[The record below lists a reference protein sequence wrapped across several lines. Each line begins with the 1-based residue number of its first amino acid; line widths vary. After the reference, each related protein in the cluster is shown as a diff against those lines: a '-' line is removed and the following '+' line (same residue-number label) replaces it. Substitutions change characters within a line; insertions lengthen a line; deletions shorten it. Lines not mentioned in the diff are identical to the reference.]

1 MKRQGRVFMWLDNAS
16 DIDILFYEPY
26 ARIIADIAKNEQYNP
41 LTVGVFGLWGAGKS
55 TLLKLIGEKLK
66 SQDGIICVTINA
78 WMFESYDDAKTAI
91 MEALLQELKE
101 EVPVEETKKKLG
113 KLIKRVD
120 WFKLGTKAIS
130 TLAPVV
136 ASVATGNPLP
146 MLLNVTGSAEE
157 IGNTVKN
164 AANSIQ
170 SLKDEYW
177 KEEDVSND
185 ESTINNIRKFR
196 EEFSDA
202 LKSDDIKN
210 VVVMIDD
217 LDRCRPERIIEILEV
232 IKLFLSVDRTTF
244 IIAADENVIKYSI
257 REKYPPMNG
266 FDVELD
272 KEYIEKIIQL
282 PIYIPELSAKDIQN
296 YLLLLVT
303 QSYLEQESFKHLID
317 KIFEEKRTIS
327 GDVITL
333 EEINKLID
341 ELGLNWQDGGKT
353 AFKETA
359 KIIDE
364 IREIVASTLKGNPR
378 QAKRFLN
385 TFITKRQLAKIYYG
399 DEIDI
404 SILAKLLV
412 LQKLDNDLF
421 IQLNEWNKEF
431 DTENK
436 EFKEI
441 RTKVK
446 EGKVD
451 AQNPWNTA
459 QIKKWLECKPVELEK
474 YRLEKYFYL
483 TRENLKRSS
492 IDESGF
498 SKNTKE
504 ILERIGRAKSGQM
517 VAIIKDM
524 KKLSAEEIADT
535 FKVVASKIEKGEMK
549 FFVVRD
555 LFLNFDALLFLCAA
569 LSVAGILGENVPVYI
584 PENGFIGLNIPLTG
598 GRKGTCST
606 RTTHPHFLRQFNDIL
621 ETVGIKNSITNFFAY
636 NTKREIVGQVKD
648 TDAFKSCYA
657 DTISCSHP
665 CLARYNK
672 KGSKEYPV
680 NCGYCY
686 PCLIRKSSLLDIDEI
701 KKYSYQGE
709 AYDFLIEYEESEK
722 SADLRAVLGSIY
734 RCKYSSDKELKRY
747 IRCVGELTE
756 EEVEKFLSLY
766 KKSIEDLVQLF
777 SADQRMKEYLGL

>member
-177 KEEDVSND
+177 KEEDASND

-333 EEINKLID
+333 EEINKSIG
-341 ELGLNWQDGGKT
+341 ELGLNWQDGGQT
-353 AFKETA
+353 AFNETA

-364 IREIVASTLKGNPR
+364 IREIVEQIVRVCAEKDKLMSVHLR
-378 QAKRFLN
+378 RAEEE
-385 TFITKRQLAKIYYG
+385 A
-399 DEIDI
+399 I
-404 SILAKLLV
+404 SILKKYRPRRCIIHWFNGNGEQLQQLV
-412 LQKLDNDLF
+412 DIGCYF
-421 IQLNEWNKEF
+421 SLNSNMVTNEKNKEKLYLIPKTRVLIESDGPF
-431 DTENK
+431 
-436 EFKEI
+436 
-441 RTKVK
+441 TKID
-446 EGKVD
+446 GKKYTF
-451 AQNPWNTA
+451 NNL
-459 QIKKWLECKPVELEK
+459 IKIYEL
-474 YRLEKYFYL
+474 
-483 TRENLKRSS
+483 
-492 IDESGF
+492 
-498 SKNTKE
+498 
-504 ILERIGRAKSGQM
+504 
-517 VAIIKDM
+517 VARYYNEPDIIKM
-524 KKLSAEEIADT
+524 VYA
-535 FKVVASKIEKGEMK
+535 
-549 FFVVRD
+549 
-555 LFLNFDALLFLCAA
+555 NF
-569 LSVAGILGENVPVYI
+569 
-584 PENGFIGLNIPLTG
+584 
-598 GRKGTCST
+598 R
-606 RTTHPHFLRQFNDIL
+606 DIL
-621 ETVGIKNSITNFFAY
+621 
-636 NTKREIVGQVKD
+636 
-648 TDAFKSCYA
+648 
-657 DTISCSHP
+657 
-665 CLARYNK
+665 
-672 KGSKEYPV
+672 SK
-680 NCGYCY
+680 
-686 PCLIRKSSLLDIDEI
+686 
-701 KKYSYQGE
+701 
-709 AYDFLIEYEESEK
+709 
-722 SADLRAVLGSIY
+722 
-734 RCKYSSDKELKRY
+734 
-747 IRCVGELTE
+747 
-756 EEVEKFLSLY
+756 
-766 KKSIEDLVQLF
+766 
-777 SADQRMKEYLGL
+777 

>member
-66 SQDGIICVTINA
+66 SQDEIICVTINA

-177 KEEDVSND
+177 KEEDASND

-333 EEINKLID
+333 EEINKSIG
-341 ELGLNWQDGGKT
+341 ELGLNWQDGGQT
-353 AFKETA
+353 AFNETA

-441 RTKVK
+441 RTKVM
-446 EGKVD
+446 EGNVD
-451 AQNPWNTA
+451 AQNPWNTS

-524 KKLSAEEIADT
+524 EKLRAEEIADT
-535 FKVVASKIEKGEMK
+535 FKVVVSKIEKGEMK

-555 LFLNFDALLFLCAA
+555 LFLNFDAYKGKIVDAIGKSTVPIKAGDMAA
-569 LSVAGILGENVPVYI
+569 LRTMYNSD
-584 PENGFIGLNIPLTG
+584 TG
-598 GRKGTCST
+598 NMNTV
-606 RTTHPHFLRQFNDIL
+606 L
-621 ETVGIKNSITNFFAY
+621 ETMVKRGTLTDEQITEIK
-636 NTKREIVGQVKD
+636 EQ
-648 TDAFKSCYA
+648 
-657 DTISCSHP
+657 
-665 CLARYNK
+665 
-672 KGSKEYPV
+672 
-680 NCGYCY
+680 
-686 PCLIRKSSLLDIDEI
+686 RKS
-701 KKYSYQGE
+701 
-709 AYDFLIEYEESEK
+709 
-722 SADLRAVLGSIY
+722 
-734 RCKYSSDKELKRY
+734 
-747 IRCVGELTE
+747 
-756 EEVEKFLSLY
+756 
-766 KKSIEDLVQLF
+766 
-777 SADQRMKEYLGL
+777 

>member
-78 WMFESYDDAKTAI
+78 WMFESYDDAKIAI

-385 TFITKRQLAKIYYG
+385 TFITKRQLAKIYY
-399 DEIDI
+399 
-404 SILAKLLV
+404 
-412 LQKLDNDLF
+412 
-421 IQLNEWNKEF
+421 
-431 DTENK
+431 
-436 EFKEI
+436 
-441 RTKVK
+441 
-446 EGKVD
+446 
-451 AQNPWNTA
+451 
-459 QIKKWLECKPVELEK
+459 
-474 YRLEKYFYL
+474 
-483 TRENLKRSS
+483 
-492 IDESGF
+492 
-498 SKNTKE
+498 
-504 ILERIGRAKSGQM
+504 
-517 VAIIKDM
+517 
-524 KKLSAEEIADT
+524 
-535 FKVVASKIEKGEMK
+535 
-549 FFVVRD
+549 
-555 LFLNFDALLFLCAA
+555 
-569 LSVAGILGENVPVYI
+569 I

-606 RTTHPHFLRQFNDIL
+606 RTTHPYFLRQFNDIL
-621 ETVGIKNSITNFFAY
+621 EKVGIKNTITNFFAY

-686 PCLIRKSSLLDIDEI
+686 PCLIRKSSFLDIDEI

-734 RCKYSSDKELKRY
+734 RCKHSSDKELKRY

>member
-1 MKRQGRVFMWLDNAS
+1 MWLDNAS

-177 KEEDVSND
+177 KEEDASND

-232 IKLFLSVDRTTF
+232 IKLFLSVDRT
-244 IIAADENVIKYSI
+244 
-257 REKYPPMNG
+257 
-266 FDVELD
+266 
-272 KEYIEKIIQL
+272 
-282 PIYIPELSAKDIQN
+282 
-296 YLLLLVT
+296 
-303 QSYLEQESFKHLID
+303 
-317 KIFEEKRTIS
+317 
-327 GDVITL
+327 
-333 EEINKLID
+333 
-341 ELGLNWQDGGKT
+341 
-353 AFKETA
+353 
-359 KIIDE
+359 
-364 IREIVASTLKGNPR
+364 
-378 QAKRFLN
+378 
-385 TFITKRQLAKIYYG
+385 
-399 DEIDI
+399 
-404 SILAKLLV
+404 
-412 LQKLDNDLF
+412 
-421 IQLNEWNKEF
+421 
-431 DTENK
+431 ENK

-441 RTKVK
+441 RTKVM
-446 EGKVD
+446 EGNVD
-451 AQNPWNTA
+451 AQNPWNTS

-524 KKLSAEEIADT
+524 EKLRAEEIADT
-535 FKVVASKIEKGEMK
+535 FKVVVSKIEKGEMK

-555 LFLNFDALLFLCAA
+555 LFLNFDAYKGKIVDAIGKSTVPIKAGDMAA
-569 LSVAGILGENVPVYI
+569 LRTMYNSD
-584 PENGFIGLNIPLTG
+584 
-598 GRKGTCST
+598 T
-606 RTTHPHFLRQFNDIL
+606 RNMNTVL
-621 ETVGIKNSITNFFAY
+621 ETMVKRGTLTDEQITEIK
-636 NTKREIVGQVKD
+636 EQ
-648 TDAFKSCYA
+648 
-657 DTISCSHP
+657 
-665 CLARYNK
+665 
-672 KGSKEYPV
+672 
-680 NCGYCY
+680 
-686 PCLIRKSSLLDIDEI
+686 RKS
-701 KKYSYQGE
+701 
-709 AYDFLIEYEESEK
+709 
-722 SADLRAVLGSIY
+722 
-734 RCKYSSDKELKRY
+734 
-747 IRCVGELTE
+747 
-756 EEVEKFLSLY
+756 
-766 KKSIEDLVQLF
+766 
-777 SADQRMKEYLGL
+777 

>member
-177 KEEDVSND
+177 KEEDASND

-333 EEINKLID
+333 EEINKSIG
-341 ELGLNWQDGGKT
+341 ELELNWQDGGQT
-353 AFKETA
+353 AFNETA

-441 RTKVK
+441 RTKVM
-446 EGKVD
+446 EGNVD
-451 AQNPWNTA
+451 AQNPWNTS

-524 KKLSAEEIADT
+524 EKLRAEEIADT
-535 FKVVASKIEKGEMK
+535 FKVVVSKIEKGEMK

-555 LFLNFDALLFLCAA
+555 LFLNFDAYKGKIVDAIGKSTVPIKAGDMAA
-569 LSVAGILGENVPVYI
+569 L
-584 PENGFIGLNIPLTG
+584 
-598 GRKGTCST
+598 R
-606 RTTHPHFLRQFNDIL
+606 
-621 ETVGIKNSITNFFAY
+621 
-636 NTKREIVGQVKD
+636 
-648 TDAFKSCYA
+648 
-657 DTISCSHP
+657 TISCSHP

-734 RCKYSSDKELKRY
+734 RCKHSSDKELKRY

>member
-1 MKRQGRVFMWLDNAS
+1 MWLDNAS

-177 KEEDVSND
+177 KEEDASND

-333 EEINKLID
+333 EEINKSIG
-341 ELGLNWQDGGKT
+341 ELGLNWQDGGQT
-353 AFKETA
+353 AFNETA

-441 RTKVK
+441 RTKVM
-446 EGKVD
+446 EGNVD
-451 AQNPWNTA
+451 AQNPWNTS

-524 KKLSAEEIADT
+524 EKLRAEEIADT
-535 FKVVASKIEKGEMK
+535 FKVVVSKIEKGARRREY
-549 FFVVRD
+549 VGTVD
-555 LFLNFDALLFLCAA
+555 WLI
-569 LSVAGILGENVPVYI
+569 SAGIVNVCYCMDA
-584 PENGFIGLNIPLTG
+584 PELPLKGNYNPDNFKLYFSDTGLLIG
-598 GRKGTCST
+598 
-606 RTTHPHFLRQFNDIL
+606 
-621 ETVGIKNSITNFFAY
+621 
-636 NTKREIVGQVKD
+636 
-648 TDAFKSCYA
+648 
-657 DTISCSHP
+657 
-665 CLARYNK
+665 
-672 KGSKEYPV
+672 
-680 NCGYCY
+680 
-686 PCLIRKSSLLDIDEI
+686 SLDE
-701 KKYSYQGE
+701 E
-709 AYDFLIEYEESEK
+709 AQE
-722 SADLRAVLGSIY
+722 DLRANKNFNTYKGAIYENIIGEMLVKQGYDLYFYRNEKGSLEMDFFVRDSDSLVPVEVKADDGTTISLNNLIDKH
-734 RCKYSSDKELKRY
+734 KYSDVKYGIKLGNKNIGYNGKFYTFPYFLAFLLKR
-747 IRCVGELTE
+747 
-756 EEVEKFLSLY
+756 FLRENN
-766 KKSIEDLVQLF
+766 K
-777 SADQRMKEYLGL
+777 R

>member
-1 MKRQGRVFMWLDNAS
+1 M
-16 DIDILFYEPY
+16 
-26 ARIIADIAKNEQYNP
+26 
-41 LTVGVFGLWGAGKS
+41 
-55 TLLKLIGEKLK
+55 
-66 SQDGIICVTINA
+66 
-78 WMFESYDDAKTAI
+78 
-91 MEALLQELKE
+91 
-101 EVPVEETKKKLG
+101 
-113 KLIKRVD
+113 
-120 WFKLGTKAIS
+120 
-130 TLAPVV
+130 
-136 ASVATGNPLP
+136 
-146 MLLNVTGSAEE
+146 
-157 IGNTVKN
+157 
-164 AANSIQ
+164 
-170 SLKDEYW
+170 
-177 KEEDVSND
+177 
-185 ESTINNIRKFR
+185 
-196 EEFSDA
+196 
-202 LKSDDIKN
+202 
-210 VVVMIDD
+210 
-217 LDRCRPERIIEILEV
+217 
-232 IKLFLSVDRTTF
+232 
-244 IIAADENVIKYSI
+244 
-257 REKYPPMNG
+257 
-266 FDVELD
+266 
-272 KEYIEKIIQL
+272 
-282 PIYIPELSAKDIQN
+282 
-296 YLLLLVT
+296 
-303 QSYLEQESFKHLID
+303 
-317 KIFEEKRTIS
+317 
-327 GDVITL
+327 
-333 EEINKLID
+333 ID

-483 TRENLKRSS
+483 TRENLKRFS

-555 LFLNFDALLFLCAA
+555 LFLNFDAYKGKIVDAIGKSTVPIKAGDMAA
-569 LSVAGILGENVPVYI
+569 LRTMYNSDMENMNTVL
-584 PENGFIGLNIPLTG
+584 ENMVKRGTLTDE
-598 GRKGTCST
+598 
-606 RTTHPHFLRQFNDIL
+606 Q
-621 ETVGIKNSITNFFAY
+621 IT
-636 NTKREIVGQVKD
+636 
-648 TDAFKSCYA
+648 
-657 DTISCSHP
+657 
-665 CLARYNK
+665 
-672 KGSKEYPV
+672 
-680 NCGYCY
+680 
-686 PCLIRKSSLLDIDEI
+686 EI
-701 KKYSYQGE
+701 KEQR
-709 AYDFLIEYEESEK
+709 ES
-722 SADLRAVLGSIY
+722 
-734 RCKYSSDKELKRY
+734 
-747 IRCVGELTE
+747 
-756 EEVEKFLSLY
+756 
-766 KKSIEDLVQLF
+766 
-777 SADQRMKEYLGL
+777 

>member
-1 MKRQGRVFMWLDNAS
+1 MRRVFMWLDNAS

-26 ARIIADIAKNEQYNP
+26 ARIIADIAKNKEYNP
-41 LTVGVFGLWGAGKS
+41 LTIGVFGLWGAGKS
-55 TLLKLIGEKLK
+55 TLLKLIDKKLANQK
-66 SQDGIICVTINA
+66 GIICVTINA

-101 EVPVEETKKKLG
+101 EVPAEVKKKFG
-113 KLIKRVD
+113 KLIKRVN
-120 WFKLGTKAIS
+120 WFKLGPKEVS

-164 AANSIQ
+164 AADSIQ

-177 KEEDVSND
+177 KDEDDSTD

-202 LKSDDIKN
+202 LKNDNIEN
-210 VVVMIDD
+210 IVVMVDD

-232 IKLFLSVDRTTF
+232 IKLFLAVDRTIF

-296 YLLLLVT
+296 YLLLLVA
-303 QSYLEQESFKHLID
+303 QSYLEQESFSHLIA
-317 KIFEEKRTIS
+317 KIFEEKMIIS
-327 GDVITL
+327 GDIITL
-333 EEINKLID
+333 EKINKLID
-341 ELGLNWQDGGKT
+341 ELKLSWRDGDKS
-353 AFKETA
+353 AFNETA

-404 SILAKLLV
+404 FILAKLLV

-431 DTENK
+431 DTENVK
-436 EFKEI
+436 FKEI
-441 RTKVK
+441 RMAV
-446 EGKVD
+446 
-451 AQNPWNTA
+451 AQGTTAEQEPWATP
-459 QIKKWLECKPVELEK
+459 QIKKWLDCKPVELEK
-474 YRLEKYFYL
+474 YPLEKYFYL
-483 TRENLKRSS
+483 TRENLKNSNVDQS
-492 IDESGF
+492 EF
-498 SKNTKE
+498 SNNTKN
-504 ILERIGRAKSGQM
+504 ILVRIGSAQSGGQM
-517 VAIIKDM
+517 TAIINAAKE
-524 KKLSAEEIADT
+524 LSPVEISDV
-535 FKVVASKIEKGEMK
+535 FKVVIPKIEKGDLK

-555 LFLNFDALLFLCAA
+555 LYINFERFKGKISEALFKSNSKIKVGDLPA
-569 LSVAGILGENVPVYI
+569 LRAMYQNA
-584 PENGFIGLNIPLTG
+584 PEYLEETLQKMVE
-598 GRKGTCST
+598 KGTLSQKM
-606 RTTHPHFLRQFNDIL
+606 LDDIK
-621 ETVGIKNSITNFFAY
+621 E
-636 NTKREIVGQVKD
+636 QQ
-648 TDAFKSCYA
+648 
-657 DTISCSHP
+657 
-665 CLARYNK
+665 K
-672 KGSKEYPV
+672 KG
-680 NCGYCY
+680 
-686 PCLIRKSSLLDIDEI
+686 
-701 KKYSYQGE
+701 
-709 AYDFLIEYEESEK
+709 
-722 SADLRAVLGSIY
+722 
-734 RCKYSSDKELKRY
+734 
-747 IRCVGELTE
+747 
-756 EEVEKFLSLY
+756 
-766 KKSIEDLVQLF
+766 
-777 SADQRMKEYLGL
+777 

>member
-177 KEEDVSND
+177 KEEDASND

-333 EEINKLID
+333 EEINKSIG
-341 ELGLNWQDGGKT
+341 ELGLNWQDGGQT
-353 AFKETA
+353 AFNETA

-421 IQLNEWNKEF
+421 
-431 DTENK
+431 
-436 EFKEI
+436 
-441 RTKVK
+441 
-446 EGKVD
+446 
-451 AQNPWNTA
+451 
-459 QIKKWLECKPVELEK
+459 
-474 YRLEKYFYL
+474 
-483 TRENLKRSS
+483 
-492 IDESGF
+492 
-498 SKNTKE
+498 
-504 ILERIGRAKSGQM
+504 
-517 VAIIKDM
+517 
-524 KKLSAEEIADT
+524 
-535 FKVVASKIEKGEMK
+535 
-549 FFVVRD
+549 
-555 LFLNFDALLFLCAA
+555 
-569 LSVAGILGENVPVYI
+569 
-584 PENGFIGLNIPLTG
+584 
-598 GRKGTCST
+598 
-606 RTTHPHFLRQFNDIL
+606 
-621 ETVGIKNSITNFFAY
+621 ITNFFAY

-734 RCKYSSDKELKRY
+734 RCKHSSDKELKRY

>member
-1 MKRQGRVFMWLDNAS
+1 M
-16 DIDILFYEPY
+16 
-26 ARIIADIAKNEQYNP
+26 
-41 LTVGVFGLWGAGKS
+41 
-55 TLLKLIGEKLK
+55 KLIDEKLEG
-66 SQDGIICVTINA
+66 QDGIICVTINA

-101 EVPVEETKKKLG
+101 EVPIEAKKKLG

-120 WFKLGTKAIS
+120 WFKLGTKAVS
-130 TLAPVV
+130 TLVPIV
-136 ASVATGNPLP
+136 ASAATGNPLP

-177 KEEDVSND
+177 KEEDASND
-185 ESTINNIRKFR
+185 EGTINNIRKFR

-202 LKSDDIKN
+202 LKNDDIKN

-232 IKLFLSVDRTTF
+232 IKLFLAVERTTF

-296 YLLLLVT
+296 YLLLLVA
-303 QSYLEQESFKHLID
+303 QSYLEQESFKHLIS
-317 KIFEEKRTIS
+317 KLFEEKRTIS

-333 EEINKLID
+333 EEINRLID
-341 ELGLNWQDGGKT
+341 ELHLSWKSEGKST
-353 AFKETA
+353 FNEMSS
-359 KIIDE
+359 IIDE
-364 IREIVASTLKGNPR
+364 IREIVATTLKGNPR
-378 QAKRFLN
+378 QTKRFLN

-436 EFKEI
+436 KFKEI
-441 RTKVK
+441 RTEVVN
-446 EGKVD
+446 GD
-451 AQNPWNTA
+451 LDGQNQWNTP
-459 QIKKWLECKPVELEK
+459 QIKKWLECKPVELEN

-483 TRENLKRSS
+483 TRENLKSSS

-498 SKNTKE
+498 SRNTKE
-504 ILERIGRAKSGQM
+504 ILERIGRAKAGQM
-517 VAIIKDM
+517 MAIIKDM
-524 KKLSAEEIADT
+524 KNLSAEEISDV
-535 FKVVASKIEKGEMK
+535 FKVIVPKIEKGEMK
-549 FFVVRD
+549 FFVIRD
-555 LFLNFDALLFLCAA
+555 LFLNFDVYKGKIVDAIGKSTVTIRAGDMAA
-569 LSVAGILGENVPVYI
+569 LRTMYNSDAGSMN
-584 PENGFIGLNIPLTG
+584 TA
-598 GRKGTCST
+598 
-606 RTTHPHFLRQFNDIL
+606 L
-621 ETVGIKNSITNFFAY
+621 ETMIKRGTLTDEQIA
-636 NTKREIVGQVKD
+636 EI
-648 TDAFKSCYA
+648 
-657 DTISCSHP
+657 
-665 CLARYNK
+665 
-672 KGSKEYPV
+672 KEQ
-680 NCGYCY
+680 
-686 PCLIRKSSLLDIDEI
+686 RKS
-701 KKYSYQGE
+701 
-709 AYDFLIEYEESEK
+709 
-722 SADLRAVLGSIY
+722 
-734 RCKYSSDKELKRY
+734 
-747 IRCVGELTE
+747 
-756 EEVEKFLSLY
+756 
-766 KKSIEDLVQLF
+766 
-777 SADQRMKEYLGL
+777 

>member
-66 SQDGIICVTINA
+66 SQDGIICVSINA

-257 REKYPPMNG
+257 REKYPPMN
-266 FDVELD
+266 
-272 KEYIEKIIQL
+272 
-282 PIYIPELSAKDIQN
+282 
-296 YLLLLVT
+296 
-303 QSYLEQESFKHLID
+303 
-317 KIFEEKRTIS
+317 
-327 GDVITL
+327 
-333 EEINKLID
+333 
-341 ELGLNWQDGGKT
+341 
-353 AFKETA
+353 
-359 KIIDE
+359 
-364 IREIVASTLKGNPR
+364 
-378 QAKRFLN
+378 
-385 TFITKRQLAKIYYG
+385 
-399 DEIDI
+399 
-404 SILAKLLV
+404 
-412 LQKLDNDLF
+412 
-421 IQLNEWNKEF
+421 
-431 DTENK
+431 
-436 EFKEI
+436 
-441 RTKVK
+441 
-446 EGKVD
+446 
-451 AQNPWNTA
+451 
-459 QIKKWLECKPVELEK
+459 
-474 YRLEKYFYL
+474 
-483 TRENLKRSS
+483 
-492 IDESGF
+492 
-498 SKNTKE
+498 
-504 ILERIGRAKSGQM
+504 
-517 VAIIKDM
+517 
-524 KKLSAEEIADT
+524 
-535 FKVVASKIEKGEMK
+535 
-549 FFVVRD
+549 
-555 LFLNFDALLFLCAA
+555 
-569 LSVAGILGENVPVYI
+569 
-584 PENGFIGLNIPLTG
+584 
-598 GRKGTCST
+598 
-606 RTTHPHFLRQFNDIL
+606 
-621 ETVGIKNSITNFFAY
+621 
-636 NTKREIVGQVKD
+636 
-648 TDAFKSCYA
+648 
-657 DTISCSHP
+657 
-665 CLARYNK
+665 
-672 KGSKEYPV
+672 
-680 NCGYCY
+680 
-686 PCLIRKSSLLDIDEI
+686 
-701 KKYSYQGE
+701 
-709 AYDFLIEYEESEK
+709 
-722 SADLRAVLGSIY
+722 
-734 RCKYSSDKELKRY
+734 
-747 IRCVGELTE
+747 
-756 EEVEKFLSLY
+756 
-766 KKSIEDLVQLF
+766 
-777 SADQRMKEYLGL
+777 